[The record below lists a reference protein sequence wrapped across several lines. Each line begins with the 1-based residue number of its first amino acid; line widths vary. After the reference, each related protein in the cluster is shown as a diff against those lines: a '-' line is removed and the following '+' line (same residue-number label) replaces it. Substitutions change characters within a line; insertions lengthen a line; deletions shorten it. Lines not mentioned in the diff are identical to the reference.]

1 MTEDKWEGRISKL
14 FDGAKPNDRDLPSLD
29 LNNRDSDY
37 QNVINE
43 GTTKFTN
50 FRNKWILVFWNAEK
64 LKIFCPNM

>member
-37 QNVINE
+37 QNVIN
-43 GTTKFTN
+43 GHN
-50 FRNKWILVFWNAEK
+50 
-64 LKIFCPNM
+64 